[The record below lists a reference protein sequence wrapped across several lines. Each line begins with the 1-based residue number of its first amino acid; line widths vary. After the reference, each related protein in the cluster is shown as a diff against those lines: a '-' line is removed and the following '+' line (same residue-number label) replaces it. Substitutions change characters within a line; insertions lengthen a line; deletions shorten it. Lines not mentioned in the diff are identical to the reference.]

1 MKTRDGGF
9 SLIEVMVALFIIAI
23 ATLIFGY
30 FMTPL
35 RLSKEAQQETRQM
48 ALGRN
53 YLDNLRNFWQD
64 PSADCRYIKL
74 LLPSMGTP
82 ADPFPKFR
90 LIVTNPTTNAV
101 ILDYTSTDT
110 LPNLKDTTLLR
121 NVQFQLL
128 DSSGGATTSL
138 STQIARITPAPE
150 KCPN

>member
-1 MKTRDGGF
+1 MKKRDGGF

-23 ATLIFGY
+23 ATLVFGY

-35 RLSKEAQQETRQM
+35 RMSKEAQQETRQM

-74 LLPSMGTP
+74 LLPPMGT
-82 ADPFPKFR
+82 ANDPFPPFR
-90 LIVTNPTTNAV
+90 LIVTNPATNAV
-101 ILDYTSTDT
+101 ILDYTSTNS
-110 LPNLKDTTLLR
+110 LPNMKDTTFLR
-121 NVQFQLL
+121 NVQFQLI
-128 DSSGGATTSL
+128 DAGGNATTSL
-138 STQIARITPAPE
+138 STQIARISPAPE